1 MRQLIRNALIVTG
14 DGQTEPYPGDAL
26 IDGERIA
33 HLGRVPAA
41 EAATAERTVDAGGRA
56 LAPGFIDTHNHGA
69 LGGTRIGA
77 SGLPV
82 ACENAIVAGVTK
94 RICGT
99 DGLSPAPVAADQ
111 REDYA
116 ALLKPLD
123 GDAGPFSWST
133 LPEFFA
139 WHAGRSVTDMGVH
152 LGHSAVRRVA
162 IGNVKR
168 PATASELRL
177 MEAVVRKEAPHAIG
191 FSTGLIYNPAV
202 FSDRAEM
209 AALIRA
215 FNQVKPGGFFPH
227 IRNESDAILEALEEA
242 IGAAID
248 GGGAYGNEH
257 SKIGGPRNYDKIG
270 RVEAMFDQAAD
281 NVPAMENMYIYTA
294 GSTTGD
300 AIFPP
305 EFRSGTRD
313 EFMAHL
319 RSADSR
325 RRIFEWIRSGSASWE
340 NFVDFC
346 GGLQGVQIAGI
357 KEGVGDEFLG
367 RRLGDVA
374 VARGFPDLDSFAAH
388 NAVMDFFVEN
398 DGLITIISHHGDE
411 PTVQRLFMRKT
422 MAVCTDGLM
431 PGPGQKPHPRSI
443 GSFPKALRYAREL
456 GVELKEIVHRMTALP
471 AAFFH
476 LESPV
481 LRPGADASVVLFDF
495 DTVREMNDYDDPT
508 TPPEGIAHVWI
519 HGVPVLEDGR
529 LRVPDPFPGRILT
542 TVRGAR

>member
-1 MRQLIRNALIVTG
+1 MRQLIRNATIVNG
-14 DGQTEPYPGDAL
+14 DGRTDPYPGDAL
-26 IDGERIA
+26 IDGDRIA
-33 HLGRVPAA
+33 HLGEVPPSAA
-41 EAATAERTVDAGGRA
+41 AGAERTVDAEGRV

-69 LGGTRIGA
+69 LGGTRIGPN
-77 SGLPV
+77 GFPV
-82 ACENAIVAGVTK
+82 ACENAVIAGVTK

-99 DGLSPAPVAADQ
+99 DGLSPAPVARDQ

-123 GDAGPFSWST
+123 GDPGEPFSWST

-139 WHAGRSVTDMGVH
+139 WHAGRSVTDMGLH
-152 LGHSAVRRVA
+152 LGHGAVRRVA

-177 MEAVVRKEAPHAIG
+177 MEAVVQRESPHAIG

-215 FNQVKPGGFFPH
+215 FNAVKPGGFFPH

-257 SKIGGPRNYDKIG
+257 SKIGGPRNYDRIG
-270 RVEAMFDQAAD
+270 QVEALFDQAAD

-300 AIFPP
+300 ACFPP
-305 EFRSGTRD
+305 EFRSGSRE
-313 EFMAHL
+313 EFLRHL
-319 RSADSR
+319 ASPDSR
-325 RRIFEWIRSGSASWE
+325 RRMFEWIRGGSANWE
-340 NFVDFC
+340 NFIDFC
-346 GGLQGVQIAGI
+346 GGLQGIQIAGV
-357 KEGVGDEFLG
+357 KEGVGDAFLG
-367 RRLGDVA
+367 KRLGDVA
-374 VARGFPDLDSFAAH
+374 KARGFEDLSSFEAH
-388 NAVMDFFVEN
+388 NAVFDFFVEN
-398 DGLITIISHHGDE
+398 DALITIISHHGDE
-411 PTVQRLFMRKT
+411 PTVQRLFLRKT

-471 AAFFH
+471 CDFFH

-481 LRPGADASVVLFDF
+481 LRAGADASLVLFDWE
-495 DTVREMNDYDDPT
+495 TVREMNDYDDPT
-508 TPPEGIAHVWI
+508 VPPQGIGHVWI
-519 HGVPVLEDGR
+519 HGVPVLEAGA
-529 LRVPDPFPGRILT
+529 LRVPEIFPGRILQR
-542 TVRGAR
+542 V

>member
-14 DGQTEPYPGDAL
+14 DGTTDPFPGDAL
-26 IDGERIA
+26 IDGERIT
-33 HLGRVPAA
+33 HLGTVPEIESSGADRVIDAA
-41 EAATAERTVDAGGRA
+41 GRV
-56 LAPGFIDTHNHGA
+56 LAPGFIDCHNHGA
-69 LGGTRIGA
+69 LGGTRIGKR
-77 SGLPV
+77 GIPV
-82 ACENAIVAGVTK
+82 ACENAILAGVTK

-99 DGLSPAPVAADQ
+99 DGLSPAPVAEDQ

-116 ALLKPLD
+116 LLLKPLD
-123 GDAGPFSWST
+123 GEIGEPWTWST
-133 LPEFFA
+133 LPEFYA
-139 WHAGRSVTDMGVH
+139 WHRGRSVTDMGVH
-152 LGHSAVRRVA
+152 LGHSAVRRLA

-168 PATASELRL
+168 PAVASEVKL
-177 MEAVVRKEAPHAIG
+177 MEEVVRREAPHAIG

-202 FSDRAEM
+202 YSDQKEL

-215 FNQVKPGGFFPH
+215 FNSVKPGGFFPH
-227 IRNESDAILEALEEA
+227 IRNESDAILEALKEA

-270 RVEAMFDQAAD
+270 QVEGMFDQAAD

-305 EFRSGTRD
+305 EFRSGSRD
-313 EFMAHL
+313 EFLSHL
-319 RSADSR
+319 KSPTSR
-325 RRIFEWIRSGSASWE
+325 RAIYEWIRSGSATWE

-367 RRLGDVA
+367 KRLGDVA
-374 VARGFPDLDSFAAH
+374 RARGFPDLDSFEAH
-388 NAVMDFFVEN
+388 NAVMDFFVDN
-398 DGLITIISHHGDE
+398 DLLVTIISHHGDE
-411 PTVQRLFMRKT
+411 PTVQRLFKRKT
-422 MAVCTDGLM
+422 MAICTDGLM

-456 GVELKEIVHRMTALP
+456 GVELKEIVHRMTVMP
-471 AAFFH
+471 CAFFH
-476 LESPV
+476 LESPL
-481 LRPGADASVVLFDF
+481 LRPGADASLVLFDPE
-495 DTVREMNDYDDPT
+495 TVREMNDYDDPYI
-508 TPPEGIAHVWI
+508 PPQGIGHVWI
-519 HGVPVLEDGR
+519 HGVPVLQEAEIK
-529 LRVPDPFPGRILT
+529 VPDPYPGRILR
-542 TVRGAR
+542 TVAH